1 MRLRNL
7 IYVDRHIHPH
17 KYWFI
22 YAIKD
27 YTALNMLFKTKQSI
41 MAKTSAVELA
51 VFNSDAISF
60 ANRETAL
67 VANTIFVLA
76 PQLFHKAKTP
86 YAPGKYASVAYG
98 LIFRVDDI
106 NNEDAEPIMEK
117 EISWSKLTATYFG
130 LASEVPEVG
139 VKLNEENL
147 LRPTMAATVTNYIT
161 RKHKFEE
168 IKTGRKDKR
177 GRDEAW
183 NFIATPMTYKVGQS
197 REYVGPNYKE
207 NPKGGYDVLSDGV
220 YCTLE
225 HRREPDLDYIQV
237 PQKWIDRAA
246 KIVPV
251 GARPEDAA
259 KLRK

>member
-1 MRLRNL
+1 
-7 IYVDRHIHPH
+7 
-17 KYWFI
+17 
-22 YAIKD
+22 
-27 YTALNMLFKTKQSI
+27 
-41 MAKTSAVELA
+41 MAKTTSVELA
-51 VFNSDAISF
+51 VFNVDAISF
-60 ANRETAL
+60 ANREAAL
-67 VANTIFVLA
+67 VSNTIFVLA
-76 PQLFHKAKTP
+76 PQLFHKAKTA
-86 YAPGKYASVAYG
+86 YAPGKFASMAEG

-106 NNEDAEPIMEK
+106 NNEDAEPIMVK

-130 LASEVPEVG
+130 LASEVTEVG
-139 VKLNEENL
+139 VKLTEDNL
-147 LRPTMAATVTNYIT
+147 LRPTMSATVTTYIT

-183 NFIATPMTYKVGQS
+183 NYIVTPMTYKVGPS

-207 NPKGGYDVLSDGV
+207 NPRGGYDVISDGV

-225 HRREPDLDYIQV
+225 HRREPDLEYIQV
-237 PQKWIDRAA
+237 PQKWIEKAA

>member
-1 MRLRNL
+1 
-7 IYVDRHIHPH
+7 
-17 KYWFI
+17 
-22 YAIKD
+22 
-27 YTALNMLFKTKQSI
+27 
-41 MAKTSAVELA
+41 MAKTTSVELA
-51 VFNSDAISF
+51 VFNADAVAF

-86 YAPGKYASVAYG
+86 YAPGKFASGAYG
-98 LIFRVDDI
+98 FIFRVADI

-117 EISWSKLTATYFG
+117 EIAWSKLTATYFG
-130 LASEVPEVG
+130 LAAEVPSVG
-139 VKLNEENL
+139 IKLNEDNL
-147 LRPTMAATVTNYIT
+147 LRPTMAATVTNYLT

-177 GRDEAW
+177 GRDEVW
-183 NFIATPMTYKVGQS
+183 NFISTPMTYKVGQA

-207 NPKGGYDVLSDGV
+207 NPRGGYDVVSDDGIH
-220 YCTLE
+220 CTLE
-225 HRREPDLDYIQV
+225 HRREPDLEYIQV

-246 KIVPV
+246 KIVPA